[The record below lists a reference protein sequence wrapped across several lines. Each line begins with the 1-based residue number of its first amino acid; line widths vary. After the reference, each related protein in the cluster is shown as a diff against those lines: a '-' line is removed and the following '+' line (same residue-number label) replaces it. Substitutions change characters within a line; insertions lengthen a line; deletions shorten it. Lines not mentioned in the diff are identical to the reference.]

1 MGTFKDLTVYKK
13 AFNLSMKL
21 FEVTKGFP
29 KEEQY
34 GLTKQ
39 IRNSSRSVC
48 SNVAE
53 GYRKRIYQA
62 HFISKA
68 TDADMEN
75 SETMVW
81 MDYALACNYID
92 EKLYREIEL

>member
-53 GYRKRIYQA
+53 GYRKRIYHA